1 MKRYLNR
8 TPMWAKFALVITLP
22 MLALIWLAMEGVVER
37 QSALRELDRLHAMTK
52 LAQRAGDWVHQIQ
65 LERGMTAGFLGS
77 EGASFGQKLKQ
88 QRPNV
93 DEAAAAFREQRDMLE
108 EGVLSP
114 SAQQALAQLSQ
125 QWERT
130 VGIRREV
137 DNLNIATGEVLRHYT
152 GINSQLM
159 SFVGTLAQFTREG
172 DITRQLAAYY
182 NLLEAKDLAGIERA
196 MLSNAFGADGMS
208 TERVQRFLQLIGQE
222 RAFLTG
228 FRAFSTP
235 AVEQQLE
242 RALSGPEIER
252 LLERRELAIS
262 QFDTG
267 GYNVDPEEWFE
278 WQTVKIGRLKAL
290 EDDIAATIIA
300 TTSALRDDVRQ
311 ALWRYIIMS
320 ILTSGVAVIA
330 AVLMVRTTT
339 RPLKRAL
346 ESIKTRGNDLT
357 RRLDVPGTDEL
368 SKLYDAFND
377 ASADTERLVA
387 DVKRNA
393 QSVEVASGEI
403 AQGNQNL
410 AQRTEQQSASLVQTA
425 SSMEEITATV
435 RQSADNAHE
444 AQHMTR
450 DVAKE
455 AQSAVDLAASAQEAV
470 QQIHQSNDQVTTI
483 ITAIDNI
490 AFQTNLLALNA
501 SVEAARAGE
510 HGRGFAV
517 VASEVR
523 KLASRSAEEA
533 NQIRKLI
540 DNNVAKINEGEALVN
555 STSETLGT
563 ISQRVQKVANLVDEM
578 ASATTEQSSGI
589 EEINRAMTQLEEV
602 TQQNAALVEEVAA
615 ASRSLD
621 DQAEDMAG
629 MIGKYQVSE
638 QTQSQPRLGAS

>member
-1 MKRYLNR
+1 
-8 TPMWAKFALVITLP
+8 MWAKFALV
-22 MLALIWLAMEGVVER
+22 LALPLLALAWFAINGVMER
-37 QSALRELDRLHAMTK
+37 QATVRELDRLYAMTE

-77 EGASFGQKLKQ
+77 EGESFGRRLSQ

-93 DEAAAAFREQRDMLE
+93 DAAAQAFREQRDDLA
-108 EGVLSP
+108 EGVLSET
-114 SAQQALAQLSQ
+114 AREELAQLVR

-130 VGIRREV
+130 ARIRDEV
-137 DNLNIATGEVLRHYT
+137 DNLDIATSEVLSHYT

-159 SFVGTLAQFTREG
+159 SLVGALAQLTREG
-172 DITRQLAAYY
+172 DISRQLAAYY

-196 MLSNAFGADGMS
+196 MLSNAFGADGM
-208 TERVQRFLQLIGQE
+208 TPKMLRNFLSLLGEEQ
-222 RAFLTG
+222 AFLTA
-228 FRAFSTP
+228 FRALSP
-235 AVEQQLE
+235 PYVREALSQ
-242 RALSGPEIER
+242 ALSGPEIER
-252 LLERRELAIS
+252 LIERRELAIS
-262 QFDTG
+262 QYDTG
-267 GYNVDPEEWFE
+267 GYNVDPEQWFE

-290 EDDIAATIIA
+290 EDDVAENVI
-300 TTSALRDDVRQ
+300 TTTAALRREARW
-311 ALWRYIIMS
+311 ALWIY
-320 ILTSGVAVIA
+320 LGVAVLSSVVALIV
-330 AVLMVRTTT
+330 AVLMVRAITG
-339 RPLKRAL
+339 PLKRAL
-346 ESIKTRGNDLT
+346 NNIATRGNDLT
-357 RRLDVPGTDEL
+357 QRLEVPGTDEL
-368 SKLYDAFND
+368 SKLYRAFND

-387 DVKRNA
+387 EAKRNA

-403 AQGNQNL
+403 AQGNQDL
-410 AQRTEQQSASLVQTA
+410 AQRTEEQSASLVQTA

-444 AQHMTR
+444 AQSMTS
-450 DVAKE
+450 DVAHE
-455 AQSAVDLAASAQEAV
+455 AQAAVDLATRAQDAV
-470 QQIHQSNDQVTTI
+470 EQIHQANDQVTTI
-483 ITAIDNI
+483 VTAIDNI

-517 VASEVR
+517 VAAEVR

-540 DNNVAKINEGEALVN
+540 DNNVTKISEGESLVN
-555 STSETLGT
+555 STSDSLGT

-621 DQAEDMAG
+621 EQAEDMAE
-629 MIGKYQVSE
+629 MIGKYKVAEISN
-638 QTQSQPRLGAS
+638 SPRLAVS